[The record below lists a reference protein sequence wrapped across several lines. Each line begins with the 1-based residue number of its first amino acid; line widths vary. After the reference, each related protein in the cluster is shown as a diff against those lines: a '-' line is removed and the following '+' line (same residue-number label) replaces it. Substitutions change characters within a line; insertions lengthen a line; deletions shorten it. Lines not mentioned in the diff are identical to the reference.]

1 MAKGISDL
9 ITDLDTIVS
18 NFEEA
23 QNQTIMKLLSDATL
37 EVKNRTPVGET
48 GDLKGDWHIDINGSS
63 GDLLNTMDYAA
74 YVEYGH
80 KTRGGKSFVPG
91 VFMLKD
97 TYELMNSHLD
107 DYVKYFWS
115 RASGRG

>member
-9 ITDLDTIVS
+9 ISDLDTIVS

-23 QNQTIMKLLSDATL
+23 QNETIKKLLSDATI
-37 EVKNRTPVGET
+37 EVKKRTPVDT
-48 GDLKGDWHIDINGSS
+48 GDLRDDWHVDINGSS

-115 RASGRG
+115 KARGRG